1 MTLFKYAIKN
11 FKKEPVVNILTI
23 LQLTALIV
31 IVVIMTSSVLIRY
44 RYYAP
49 FKDILQSNGIFCDF
63 SLPANYDEQ
72 KLQDPFKYIA
82 DDEIKNLIPYVEDV
96 VSCNFGPCWFVDEN
110 QFPLDIN
117 FSSLFYDND
126 MIERYEP
133 ELSQGCWLQT
143 STEADCIECV
153 ISENDFGL
161 KVGDKVKIAF
171 TAFEEKDLFQEV
183 LIVGMLTER
192 TKVIGYQ
199 QNRGTLENPD
209 ITTLYGS
216 GIFNAD
222 EELVVLLSSD
232 YLSEHTTIIQGMFG
246 PALITF
252 KEGTSAGQ
260 IKKSRTQ
267 LSDYNAITSY
277 SFSEMNAN
285 SRAYVFEQVK
295 NLLPIIIVLVVMTVV
310 SGVSSSALSTRREL
324 KSFAVLYIT
333 GLRWKQC
340 ALISL
345 LHALITAAS
354 ALVLSGVCIWVLK
367 LVEIDI
373 GILLILQWETIFCV
387 LAIIGFFVLMSLLMP
402 LLMLS
407 QNTPKQILTR

>member
-23 LQLTALIV
+23 LQLTAVIV

-110 QFPLDIN
+110 QFPLDFN
-117 FSSLFYDND
+117 FSSLFYDNH

-133 ELSQGCWLQT
+133 EIAQGRWLQT
-143 STEADCIECV
+143 STEADCIECI
-153 ISENDFGL
+153 ISENNHGL

-192 TKVIGYQ
+192 TKIIGYQ
-199 QNRGTLENPD
+199 QNRGTMGNPD
-209 ITTLYGS
+209 ITTLYGG
-216 GIFNAD
+216 GIFNA
-222 EELVVLLSSD
+222 EEDLLILLSSD
-232 YLSEHTTIIQGMFG
+232 YLSEHTTVIQGMFG

-252 KEGTSAGQ
+252 KEGTSAEQ
-260 IKKSRTQ
+260 IKQARTQ
-267 LSDYNAITSY
+267 LSDYNA
-277 SFSEMNAN
+277 SFSDMNKN

-345 LHALITAAS
+345 LHSLIIAAS

-367 LVEIDI
+367 LVEIDV
-373 GILLILQWETIFCV
+373 GILLILQWETILCV
-387 LAIIGFFVLMSLLMP
+387 AAIIGFFVLMSL
-402 LLMLS
+402 
-407 QNTPKQILTR
+407 

>member
-11 FKKEPVVNILTI
+11 VKKEPVVNILTI
-23 LQLTALIV
+23 LQLTAVIV

-49 FKDILQSNGIFCDF
+49 FKDILQDNGVLCIFTQ
-63 SLPANYDEQ
+63 PANYDAQ
-72 KLQDPFKYIA
+72 NLQDPNKYIA

-96 VSCNFGPCWFVDEN
+96 ASCNYGPCYFVDEN
-110 QFPLDIN
+110 GNPAN
-117 FSSLFYDND
+117 SSFTALFYDD
-126 MIERYEP
+126 EMIKRYEP
-133 ELSQGCWLQT
+133 EIAQGRWLQT
-143 STEADCIECV
+143 GTEADCVECV
-153 ISENDFGL
+153 ISENTLGL
-161 KVGDKVKIAF
+161 KVGDRIPLGF
-171 TAFEEKDLFQEV
+171 FSLEEEDMIQEL

-192 TKVIGYQ
+192 TKIIGHDKDS
-199 QNRGTLENPD
+199 GTLETPD
-209 ITTLYGS
+209 ITSLYG
-216 GIFNAD
+216 GGAFNAE
-222 EELVVLLSSD
+222 EELVILLSSN
-232 YLSEHTTIIQGMFG
+232 YLSEHTTVLQGMFG

-345 LHALITAAS
+345 LHSLITAAS
-354 ALVLSGVCIWVLK
+354 ALVLSGVCIWFLK
-367 LVEIDI
+367 LVEIDV
-373 GILLILQWETIFCV
+373 GILLILQWETILCV
-387 LAIIGFFVLMSLLMP
+387 AAIIGFFVLMSLLMP